1 MWEEYPEKFV
11 IRIAGKGRLWNTCK
25 YLIRHPEAFELD
37 IRRIPDEEI
46 PNLFAT
52 SHYIVFPYKAV
63 TQSGPLRIA
72 YGYDIPV
79 IASDLEGFKESV
91 EENVTGVLF
100 KSENVESLV
109 EVMRRAISDHPS
121 QHNRIK
127 ASQYEYV
134 RQNLTTASVCAK
146 YIEMLDKVLKE

>member
-1 MWEEYPEKFV
+1 M
-11 IRIAGKGRLWNTCK
+11 
-25 YLIRHPEAFELD
+25 
-37 IRRIPDEEI
+37 
-46 PNLFAT
+46 
-52 SHYIVFPYKAV
+52 

-109 EVMRRAISDHPS
+109 EVMRRAIP
-121 QHNRIK
+121 QTILHNIIESKSVTIRIC
-127 ASQYEYV
+127 Q
-134 RQNLTTASVCAK
+134 AK
-146 YIEMLDKVLKE
+146 I